1 MNLTLLTKVVVYKVE
16 YFRLA
21 IKSFIRFFGTN
32 HFKSNIHIVPISS
45 HSFFLNCWLR
55 FGGINLARVFN
66 GKVILFAGVH
76 LYDYRNDGVVARFYR
91 ILIVK
96 PVFNVLLRFN
106 VKAYFVGN

>member
-1 MNLTLLTKVVVYKVE
+1 MNLTLLTKIMLYSDQSICQN
-16 YFRLA
+16 L
-21 IKSFIRFFGTN
+21 GTKD
-32 HFKSNIHIVPISS
+32 FKSNIHIVPISS

-76 LYDYRNDGVVARFYR
+76 LYDYRNDGVVARFHR

-96 PVFNVLLRFN
+96 PVFNVLLHFN
-106 VKAYFVGN
+106 VKAYFVEN